1 MKDKRSKYIKKLK
14 QYVKERLKKE
24 GMKNLSKILKE
35 IRQRYVKEIVKFGIK
50 DPEQSWKPFK
60 GKLLEDVILDYI
72 VEELRKIGF
81 EVIKGSK
88 LEKADNKLGEC
99 LSKVKRSIVVDF
111 GEFGMHLPDADLVVY
126 EPKKCKPIAIIS
138 SKATLRERIAQTG
151 YWNVKLKAS
160 PTTANIRV
168 FFVTLDE
175 DGDLTLKKPAK
186 KGRAIAEVDTDGTFV
201 ITNKRLEESNKV
213 KTIEKLLETFKKL
226 TR

>member
-88 LEKADNKLGEC
+88 LEKADNKLG
-99 LSKVKRSIVVDF
+99 VVDF

>member
-1 MKDKRSKYIKKLK
+1 MEAFQK
-14 QYVKERLKKE
+14 
-24 GMKNLSKILKE
+24 
-35 IRQRYVKEIVKFGIK
+35 
-50 DPEQSWKPFK
+50 
-60 GKLLEDVILDYI
+60 
-72 VEELRKIGF
+72 LRKIGF

-88 LEKADNKLGEC
+88 LEKADNKLG
-99 LSKVKRSIVVDF
+99 VVDF

>member
-88 LEKADNKLGEC
+88 LEKADNKLG
-99 LSKVKRSIVVDF
+99 VVDF

-186 KGRAIAEVDTDGTFV
+186 KGKAIAEVDTDGTFV